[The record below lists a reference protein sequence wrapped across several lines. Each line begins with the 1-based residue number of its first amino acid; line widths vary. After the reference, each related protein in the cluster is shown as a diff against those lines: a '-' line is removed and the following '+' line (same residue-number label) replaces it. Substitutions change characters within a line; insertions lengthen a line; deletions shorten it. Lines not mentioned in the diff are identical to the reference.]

1 VRRLTPAEQV
11 ACAQRIL
18 AESAIFRAALLRIER
33 ELGRPMSDA
42 ALRGLFQRQGLAAPT
57 SYLAGGLGDSM
68 LAPAAERRAGE
79 LERIFVIPDV
89 HRPYHSEAAWQIALK
104 SARTFFAPVPRRL
117 RRLVV
122 MGDYA
127 DFFQVSDHMK
137 DPRNRMGFPAEVA
150 DCNHGLDELDAL
162 GVDQKHFISGNHEW
176 RFGRYLMNR
185 APQLIGLPGTTVPE
199 LFRLEERGWTW
210 TPYME
215 SLRVGKVYLTHDE
228 GNAGPQAHVKARQT
242 FEHSVVI
249 GHTHTMASH
258 YQGNAVGES
267 HVGMMFG
274 WLGDVDA
281 VDYMHKAKA
290 RRWQHGFGVGLHE
303 VDTGV
308 VHMHGCPIIEDRV
321 CVLGTIIHADTPALR
336 AAA

>member
-1 VRRLTPAEQV
+1 MTPREQAE
-11 ACAQRIL
+11 CAQRIL
-18 AESAIFRAALLRIER
+18 RDSAIFRAALVRIER
-33 ELGRPMSDA
+33 EFGRPMTAD
-42 ALRGLFQRQGLAAPT
+42 ALRGLFQRQGLASPT
-57 SYLAGGLGDSM
+57 SYLAEALGDGVPEVI
-68 LAPAAERRAGE
+68 APAPRAGE
-79 LERIFVIPDV
+79 IERIFMFPDV
-89 HRPYHSEAAWQIALK
+89 HRPYHDERAWQLAIKA
-104 SARTFFAPVPRRL
+104 ARAFFAPVPRRL

-150 DCNHGLDELDAL
+150 DCNHGLDELDDL

-176 RFGRYLMNR
+176 RFERYLMNR

-199 LFRLEERGWTW
+199 LFRLEARGWTW

-258 YQGNAVGES
+258 YAGNAVGES

-290 RRWQHGFGVGLHE
+290 RRWQHGFGLGLHE
-303 VDTGV
+303 IDTGV

-321 CVLGTIIHADTPALR
+321 CVLGNIIHADPPATRL
-336 AAA
+336 AA